1 MSTNECADGR
11 MMLKKHKLFK
21 LMRLKLIN
29 LLLLLKVLFMAEV
42 KLEISKISLSIESLK
57 ERIVALGRLL

>member
-1 MSTNECADGR
+1 MHECRDGR

>member
-1 MSTNECADGR
+1 MSTHECADGR

-29 LLLLLKVLFMAEV
+29 FFVIKGIIMAEV

>member
-1 MSTNECADGR
+1 

-21 LMRLKLIN
+21 LTRIKLIN